1 MNVEL
6 QYQMNMELQY
16 QITNYLNHEAFLLDN
31 RRFQE
36 WLDLLDENII
46 YRMPLRVTRENIDGS
61 NLVND
66 MAFFEENKKS
76 LTTRV
81 NRLGTK
87 SAWAEDPA
95 PRTRHFVSN
104 IMIEAGSDDNE
115 IKVRSNFL
123 FKRSRAGDIATEE
136 IFGERLD
143 VLHKVNGEWKIASR
157 IIYPDQSV
165 LTVMNLSMFL

>member
-6 QYQMNMELQY
+6 KYQINMELQY
-16 QITNYLNHEAFLLDN
+16 QITNYLNHEAFLLDH

-46 YRMPLRVTRENIDGS
+46 YRMPLRVTRENKDGS
-61 NLVND
+61 NIVDD
-66 MAFFEENKKS
+66 MAFFEENKIS

-87 SAWAEDPA
+87 SAWVEDPA

-104 IMIEAGSDDNE
+104 IMIEAGSYDNE
-115 IKVRSNFL
+115 ILVRAISYL
-123 FKRSRAGDIATEE
+123 REVEQTI
-136 IFGERLD
+136 
-143 VLHKVNGEWKIASR
+143 
-157 IIYPDQSV
+157 
-165 LTVMNLSMFL
+165 